1 MKNST
6 IYLNGSF
13 LPASKANINVFD
25 RGLLYGDGLF
35 ETMRAYK
42 GKVFALEEHLK
53 RMAHGAKV
61 LKIPFMNNT
70 NKWQQIINKLLK
82 LNNLRDKDS
91 YIRITLTRGID
102 FHGLLPKNN
111 IKPTII
117 VAAKPISAI
126 VKKRQR
132 TGIRAITI
140 NFSKASSQTSSIK
153 SLNFIDNVIGIMMA
167 KDMEADEAI
176 FTSPSGEILEGT
188 ISNIFIV
195 KNNHIKTPS
204 IKSGILPG
212 ITRQFVINLAK
223 KMGLKIGESPIKKI
237 DILNSDEAF
246 ITNSIMEITPLIMV
260 DKKIIG
266 NGMPGKI
273 TRNIHK
279 AYKNLAEASVHIYN

>member
-1 MKNST
+1 MKES
-6 IYLNGSF
+6 IVFLNGKF
-13 LPASKANINVFD
+13 IPASKANISVFD

-35 ETMRAYK
+35 ETMRAYN
-42 GKVFALEEHLK
+42 GKVFALGEHLK

-70 NKWQQIINKLLK
+70 NKWHQIINKLLK
-82 LNNLRDKDS
+82 LNNLQNHDS
-91 YIRITLTRGID
+91 YIRTTLTRGID
-102 FHGLLPKNN
+102 FGGLLPKDN

-140 NFSKASSQTSSIK
+140 NFSKVSSQALSIK

-167 KDMEADEAI
+167 KDMGAGEAI
-176 FTSPSGEILEGT
+176 FTSPSKEILEGT

-195 KNNHIKTPS
+195 KGNHIKTPL

-223 KMGLKIGESPIKKI
+223 KMGLKISEVSIKRK

-246 ITNSIMEITPLIMV
+246 ITNSIMEITPLILI

-266 NGMPGKI
+266 KGMPGKI

-279 AYKNLAEASVHIYN
+279 AYRCLIETSDPYL